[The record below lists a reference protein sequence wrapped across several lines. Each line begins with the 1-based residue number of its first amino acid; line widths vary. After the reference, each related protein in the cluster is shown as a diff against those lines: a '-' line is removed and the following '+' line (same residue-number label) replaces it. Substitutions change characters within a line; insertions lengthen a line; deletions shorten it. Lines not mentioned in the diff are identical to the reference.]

1 MRMFSSDWQR
11 VAFAEGLLTVVMA
24 AGLFGASMLVL
35 MDLLVWKTG
44 CDFVIALALLLV
56 AIVASFVLKWLY
68 RKGHDMKEEPVEQRG
83 HVPGE
88 EKWDEIWSDDKELTF
103 ERSVALYE
111 WEFLLNAFMHPR
123 SIFSRINEYISP
135 GRRMLDCDIHY
146 EVKAPQRYG
155 LIVRSAQDY
164 EPKNGP
170 AGQSESLPCNL
181 LIPVAF
187 QERGGLTIS
196 QQIYGSSGVNLPIVK
211 QGDFTDLFVKMI
223 NSYMDYEKAP
233 RLSERTE
240 ELLREY
246 LRNIRRNP
254 DTRVPEVVCGEMLD
268 ALGDTRQSRTFCRDV
283 LRVLVGLKDVI
294 PVCVSLHAAVH
305 LEGRDRE
312 GAESCLPRIFKLSVR
327 EKREMLEK
335 PVNVIPNR
343 GGSHLAGVINWVLRK
358 GAHQGD
364 TIYYNMANAGRS
376 TSYHLHVEGPENTYY
391 ARGSLIREDAG
402 DRRQIYAEQVEMQ
415 KRCGQRNAHIYIR
428 SGHRMVNT
436 AFMFRFRKAPLDS
449 YHIMFVAT
457 LLCTAVLSVCLMG
470 SAEALGLVVPS
481 CGGGPSGLSSVSML
495 LAVVSAAGSWIYGRA
510 WDGREESFGI
520 TMAVV
525 ATVGCSVVGMLMS
538 GAVGAGLI
546 ARDSTSS
553 ELGIL
558 LQMAWS
564 VIISAMLCV
573 TALIG
578 YAALRHG
585 SIYRYLLAKD
595 PSKRAGEDDWPASD
609 GNPDDWIVDD
619 TSIID
624 ETVDGMR
631 CDTPQGRYVSNDYR
645 LWMKSQCEFERR
657 YGVDKTRY

>member
-24 AGLFGASMLVL
+24 IGFFGAPMLVL

-44 CDFVIALALLLV
+44 CDFVIALVLLFV
-56 AIVASFVLKWLY
+56 AITASFVLKWLY

-83 HVPGE
+83 HVLGE
-88 EKWDEIWSDDKELTF
+88 EKWDEIWSDDKKLTF

-123 SIFSRINEYISP
+123 SVFSRINEYISP
-135 GRRMLDCDIHY
+135 GRRMLDCDTHY

-155 LIVRSAQDY
+155 LIIRGAQDY

-170 AGQSESLPCNL
+170 ASRGESAPCKL

-196 QQIYGSSGVNLPIVK
+196 QQVYGSSGVNLPIVK
-211 QGDFTDLFVKMI
+211 QGDFTDMFVRMI

-233 RLSERTE
+233 RLQERTE

-254 DTRVPEVVCGEMLD
+254 DVRVPETVCGEMLD
-268 ALGDTRQSRTFCRDV
+268 ALGDSWQSRTFCRDV

-294 PVCVSLHAAVH
+294 PVCVSLHVAAGQEEQNQEVARLH
-305 LEGRDRE
+305 
-312 GAESCLPRIFKLSVR
+312 LPRIFKLSVR

-343 GGSHLAGVINWVLRK
+343 DGSHLAGVINWVLRK

-391 ARGSLIREDAG
+391 ARGSLIRENAG

-457 LLCTAVLSVCLMG
+457 LLCMVVLSVCLMG
-470 SAEALGLVVPS
+470 STEALGVAVPG
-481 CGGGPSGLSSVSML
+481 CEGGSSGLSAVSML

-525 ATVGCSVVGMLMS
+525 ATVGCSVVGMLLSGLVGADLIASDSVAPELRILMLTAW
-538 GAVGAGLI
+538 GAVI
-546 ARDSTSS
+546 ST
-553 ELGIL
+553 
-558 LQMAWS
+558 
-564 VIISAMLCV
+564 MLCV

-595 PSKRAGEDDWPASD
+595 PSKRIGEDDWPASD
-609 GNPDDWIVDD
+609 GNPEDWIVDD

-645 LWMKSQCEFERR
+645 LWVKSQHQFERR
-657 YGVDKTRY
+657 YGVDKIRY